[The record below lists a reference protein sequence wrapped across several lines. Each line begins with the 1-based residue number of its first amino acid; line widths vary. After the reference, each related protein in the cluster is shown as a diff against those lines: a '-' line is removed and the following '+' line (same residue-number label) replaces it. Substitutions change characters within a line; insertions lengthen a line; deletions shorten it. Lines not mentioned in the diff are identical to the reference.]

1 LIYNCIFI
9 TALIR
14 KAEFLDLGGFDERLS
29 FTEDWDLWLSFVDKY
44 GENIVCKFDET
55 LFYYRKHEDKS
66 SLTDNKINDNNEEMS
81 RFIIYNKHFNLYQ
94 KYNMDLKNLFLNL
107 ELKNKI
113 EKRYYSIWYKK
124 IF

>member
-44 GENIVCKFDET
+44 GENIVYKFDET
-55 LFYYRKHEDKS
+55 LFY
-66 SLTDNKINDNNEEMS
+66 
-81 RFIIYNKHFNLYQ
+81 
-94 KYNMDLKNLFLNL
+94 
-107 ELKNKI
+107 
-113 EKRYYSIWYKK
+113 
-124 IF
+124 